1 MFSYLTISTLND
13 YVFCPY
19 SIYLHN
25 VYKGGLEDNYHAV
38 PQTAGKNAHHTVDS
52 AKGIKQ
58 QLTGLEVYSAELGL
72 MGKIDVFDTESKTL
86 TERKRKLKRI
96 YQGQI
101 WQLQA
106 QYFCMLEM
114 GYEVCKIE
122 FYSMTDHK
130 TYPQP
135 LPGLAD
141 KKTLLGV
148 IGRIKSINCLM
159 HLTINP
165 NKCKHCIYNNLCDK
179 TTVENVY

>member
-1 MFSYLTISTLND
+1 METYLSISTLND

-38 PQTAGKNAHHTVDS
+38 PQTAGKNAHKTVDR
-52 AKGIKQ
+52 ADGVKQ
-58 QLTGLEVYSAELGL
+58 QITGLEVFSMELGL
-72 MGKIDVFDTESKTL
+72 MGKIDLFDPVSKTL
-86 TERKRKLKRI
+86 TERKRTLKRI

-106 QYFCMLEM
+106 QCFCMLEM
-114 GYEVCKIE
+114 GYEVRKIG

-130 TYPQP
+130 AYPQP

-148 IGRIKSINCLM
+148 IERIKSIDCL
-159 HLTINP
+159 TYVTVNP
-165 NKCKHCIYNNLCDK
+165 NKCKYCIYNNLCDK